1 MATSNQQGQR
11 ARLDELLARAAG
23 GRVVFLTGAG
33 VSAASGI
40 PTFRGQEGY
49 WTVGSR
55 EYHPQEMATLEAF
68 GTMRRECWRWY
79 LYRRG
84 ICNAAEPNPAHAALV
99 RAERALGERFRLIT
113 QNVDGLHR
121 RAGNTGA
128 RTYEVHGQ
136 CNRMRAMVEGAKP
149 IPIPDGVGPIAKDE
163 PLTDEVYALL
173 CDDEGRP
180 TRPHILWFDEYYDE
194 RLYRSDSA
202 MRAASECDLF
212 VVVGTS
218 GAAAIPVHAT
228 AAAAN
233 NGAGII
239 NIDPH
244 GDNPFAVF
252 ARERGPE
259 RGLWL
264 GGGAVEWLPELVERI
279 VAG

>member
-1 MATSNQQGQR
+1 MATED
-11 ARLDELLARAAG
+11 RLNELLARTRG

-33 VSAASGI
+33 VSAESGI

-55 EYHPQEMATLEAF
+55 EYRPQEMATLASFEK
-68 GTMRRECWRWY
+68 MPRECWRWY

-84 ICNAAEPNPAHAALV
+84 VCNAAEPNAGHEALV
-99 RAERALGERFRLIT
+99 KLERAFGDRFRLIT

-121 RAGNTGA
+121 RAGNTRT
-128 RTYEVHGQ
+128 RTYAVHGDA
-136 CNRMRAMVEGAKP
+136 NSMRAIAPGAKP
-149 IPIPDGVGPIAKDE
+149 IPIPEGVGSVTKDQA
-163 PLTDEVYALL
+163 LSDEAWELL
-173 CDDEGRP
+173 RDDQGRR
-180 TRPHILWFDEYYDE
+180 TRPHILWFDECYDE

-202 MRAASECDLF
+202 MRAAHSCDLF

-233 NGAGII
+233 HGAII
-239 NIDPH
+239 VNVDPA
-244 GDNPFAVF
+244 GDNPFAEF

-259 RGLWL
+259 RGLWVE
-264 GGGAVEWLPELVERI
+264 GGAARWLPYIVERL